1 MNEDILFADDSFSFV
16 LYPPPFL
23 SLSLSSMSL
32 SQFGF
37 DEYFCWIFVK
47 RSLSMHFSLLM
58 ASVAYHLLSE
68 CWMPWIDSGVDEAGF
83 HLMICP
89 QLSENSLGSLIEIK
103 DCHLPHTS
111 LVPGRKPELFS
122 PGKRISYISFKMP
135 RFCSQ
140 VQLSIK
146 RAFIARRLHH
156 REMMLSRMEYKENHI
171 PNSLW

>member
-1 MNEDILFADDSFSFV
+1 MNISAD
-16 LYPPPFL
+16 FL
-23 SLSLSSMSL
+23 WREVY
-32 SQFGF
+32 Q
-37 DEYFCWIFVK
+37 CI
-47 RSLSMHFSLLM
+47 FSLLM

-68 CWMPWIDSGVDEAGF
+68 CWMPWIDSRVDEAGF

-146 RAFIARRLHH
+146 RAFIARKLHY
-156 REMMLSRMEYKENHI
+156 REMMLSQMEYKENHI